1 MVQNPPRS
9 PRRLLPSLLVAPPLL
24 QALAR
29 RRRPPA
35 PGRRSSAPP
44 EQSPLR
50 RLFSGS
56 IWVLSSRRF
65 AWTAM
70 ITAAPARFENRAKLL
85 NMKEV
90 PNFSAVRNSR
100 TSS

>member
-35 PGRRSSAPP
+35 PARPP
-44 EQSPLR
+44 RPPLVRTTRAFPLR
-50 RLFSGS
+50 RLFS
-56 IWVLSSRRF
+56 
-65 AWTAM
+65 
-70 ITAAPARFENRAKLL
+70 RFENRAKLL